1 MHTFIS
7 INIYLLKQIPLV
19 TDPNVL
25 RAFRSI
31 EMDHSDILK
40 AKFTSEDTSKLKS
53 INSFNFLSNV
63 QVENA
68 LDP

>member
-31 EMDHSDILK
+31 EMDHSDTLK

-53 INSFNFLSNV
+53 IKFF
-63 QVENA
+63 
-68 LDP
+68 